1 MKKIIPLIVSSF
13 LVIVVTIGVLCSYI
27 TPVSAEE
34 ATQTTDICI
43 VFDNTESTYQSE
55 TWCRYKYAMT
65 ILADFI
71 DFEMAENC

>member
-43 VFDNTESTYQSE
+43 VHVNSLTMCREEMESQ
-55 TWCRYKYAMT
+55 
-65 ILADFI
+65 
-71 DFEMAENC
+71 